1 MTTNLDQIFIL
12 KEVIYWNKKINI
24 EVNPLRIVHNDVN
37 VEPQLQQV
45 DNEQF
50 HGLKK
55 GNVRPDIRAKG
66 VWGNAQRCIFWFES
80 PKF

>member
-1 MTTNLDQIFIL
+1 M
-12 KEVIYWNKKINI
+12 

-50 HGLKK
+50 HGLK
-55 GNVRPDIRAKG
+55 
-66 VWGNAQRCIFWFES
+66 
-80 PKF
+80 